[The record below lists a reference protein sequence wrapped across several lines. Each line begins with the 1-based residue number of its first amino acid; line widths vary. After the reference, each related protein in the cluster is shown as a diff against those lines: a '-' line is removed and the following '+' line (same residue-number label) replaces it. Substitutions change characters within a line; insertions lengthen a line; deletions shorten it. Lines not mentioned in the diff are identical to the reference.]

1 MIGKDCQKRNP
12 SEVYVL
18 KSSENLNFVILLI
31 CLCAF
36 FENKWM
42 KGKILEQRNAFF
54 ATRYIDDVLCIINK
68 SYPQWKELAE
78 DYKKNC
84 YPKELELTED
94 DNTHFLECEIIPN
107 GTRIE
112 SKHWNKNAGLLQK
125 KKIK

>member
-1 MIGKDCQKRNP
+1 MHNVDQILP
-12 SEVYVL
+12 L
-18 KSSENLNFVILLI
+18 KEHIAVPKTTIYPYDGLSPAIAVGT
-31 CLCAF
+31 CAF

-42 KGKILEQRNAFF
+42 KGKTLEQRNAFF
-54 ATRYIDDVLCIINK
+54 ATRYIDDVLCMINK

-112 SKHWNKNAGLLQK
+112 SKHSSREKQC
-125 KKIK
+125 